1 MAASHRGAFMARK
14 WSPASKVWAA
24 LAVVFGL
31 AAFLL
36 VHGYA
41 QRVQAL
47 APALGRPIPVLVAT
61 RDLARGT
68 QLAAD
73 MLQRVTVPSRFAPPG
88 VVADAEAAS
97 GRVLLAGLAEGEALT
112 VTRLAPARAGPI
124 AALVPTGFRA
134 VSISIELPSGS
145 VHPGDRVDLLATF
158 TSGRHH
164 VEMVASALEV
174 LLVLDSAQQPGG
186 IADTGGSN
194 STRTL
199 VVLAT
204 PSQAESLAYAKAFA
218 VLSVLID
225 APASG

>member
-1 MAASHRGAFMARK
+1 MGRK

-47 APALGRPIPVLVAT
+47 APALGRPVPVLVAT
-61 RDLARGT
+61 HDLPRGT
-68 QLAAD
+68 QLTED
-73 MLQRVTVPSRFAPPG
+73 MLKRLTVPSRFAPPG
-88 VVADAEAAS
+88 VVAEPKTAS

-112 VTRLAPARAGPI
+112 VTRLAPKGAGPI
-124 AALVPTGFRA
+124 AALVPNGFRA
-134 VSISIELPSGS
+134 VSVPIELPAGS
-145 VHPGDRVDLLATF
+145 VHAGDRIDVLATY

-164 VEMVASALEV
+164 VETVATALEV
-174 LLVLDSAQQPGG
+174 LLVTDSAQQSTGV
-186 IADTGGSN
+186 ADTGGSDP
-194 STRTL
+194 RTL

-204 PSQAESLAYAKAFA
+204 PDQAESIAYAKAFA

-225 APASG
+225 APESG